1 MTEEQGFM
9 FDLEIEEKGLVF
21 GVDCE
26 VKEKRFGLDTIGPN
40 MDVAPN
46 GLDGDV
52 FWKPGP
58 PVRALG
64 SPTENA
70 KKILLIIP

>member
-1 MTEEQGFM
+1 MPEKQGFM

-26 VKEKRFGLDTIGPN
+26 VKEKKFGLDTAGPN

-46 GLDGDV
+46 GLEGVV
-52 FWKPGP
+52 F
-58 PVRALG
+58 
-64 SPTENA
+64 
-70 KKILLIIP
+70 